1 MAKKR
6 LRPTRGD
13 SQWSTDCALCLARWG
28 LFVCVLVIALLDPNH
43 YLSSLNLARFLL
55 IFGAYN
61 LTITLL
67 LVVHLLSGAIPFFTL
82 IADTAATIALLALSG
97 GPESPFFFFPLFPI
111 LVAALRFDWQIGLFT
126 ATIPVATLVLY
137 QALTWK
143 ADQGAIS
150 FFQVGL
156 QSLLFL
162 LTGGISGLL
171 GPGTASLAPRRTS
184 AADAEHSILP
194 DRYRM
199 VLELASNLSATLNYE
214 RVLETILEI
223 SRFGF
228 DELGLRVGES
238 VGLVLLY
245 DKDGYLTPASHR
257 NLVIREDETRRI
269 KGRSGILET
278 AFVSAEAIIGGPPSA
293 DPELRVFESLKPCKS
308 MICVPLRAG
317 FETYGAVL
325 FASVWPDAYTA
336 EHVELLTIFCNQATI
351 ALQNAS
357 LYKSLQEERDKLI
370 DKEEQARRKLARD
383 LHDGPT
389 QDLAAI
395 AMRLNFA
402 RLLVERDTAR
412 AKAELARLEDMA
424 HRTVK
429 EIRSMLFTLRPVI
442 LETEG
447 LVAALNQYADNL
459 RENDGLPV
467 TVDAERFEDCL
478 DTDTQGV
485 VFAIIEEAVNNAKK
499 HAQATHI
506 WVRLAVQGDMF
517 LAQVADNGR
526 GFDVEAVE
534 SSYGSRGS
542 LGLINLKER
551 AQLVGG
557 NISIESAPGQG
568 TKVTLLVPI
577 KEEPI

>member
-1 MAKKR
+1 MANKR
-6 LRPTRGD
+6 LRPTRGN

-28 LFVCVLVIALLDPNH
+28 LFVCVLVIALLDPDH
-43 YLSSLNLARFLL
+43 RLSPSNLARFLL
-55 IFGAYN
+55 VFGAYN

-67 LVVHLLSGAIPFFTL
+67 LAVHLLARAISFFTL
-82 IADTAATIALLALSG
+82 IADTVAMIALLAVSG

-126 ATIPVATLVLY
+126 AAIPVATLVLY
-137 QALTWK
+137 QAFTWK
-143 ADQGAIS
+143 EDQGAS
-150 FFQVGL
+150 QFFKAGM

-162 LTGGISGLL
+162 LAAATSGLL
-171 GPGTASLAPRRTS
+171 GSLESRRTS
-184 AADAEHSILP
+184 AAGLEHSILP

-257 NLVIREDETRRI
+257 NLVIHEDETRRI
-269 KGRSGILET
+269 KGRAGILET

-357 LYKSLQEERDKLI
+357 LYRSLQEERDKI
-370 DKEEQARRKLARD
+370 INKEEEARRKLARD

-424 HRTVK
+424 HRTVR

-485 VFAIIEEAVNNAKK
+485 VFAIIEEAVNNARK

-506 WVRLAVQGDMF
+506 WVRLAVQNDMF

-568 TKVTLLVPI
+568 TKVTLLVPV